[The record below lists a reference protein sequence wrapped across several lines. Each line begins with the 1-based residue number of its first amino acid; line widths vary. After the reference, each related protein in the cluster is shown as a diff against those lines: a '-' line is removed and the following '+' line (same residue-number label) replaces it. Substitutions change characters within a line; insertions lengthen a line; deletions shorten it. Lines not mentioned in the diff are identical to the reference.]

1 MATNTLL
8 RLIDLD
14 PSITKARIDYVK
26 FLIYIKTA
34 EDYTKLTVI
43 RTRNT
48 KSSMKFKKSIYI

>member
-34 EDYTKLTVI
+34 EDYTKFTVI

-48 KSSMKFKKSIYI
+48 KSSMKF